1 MIEDCGIVID
11 LKVPPPQYNQ
21 HSHTQKKTEEQ
32 VSLMSRSEKENKE
45 NIYSVIFGT
54 NWLCLY
60 NHDSS

>member
-11 LKVPPPQYNQ
+11 LKVPPPT
-21 HSHTQKKTEEQ
+21 HTQKTEEQ